1 MKEAGEADQGTRVIQ
16 AAAGRRRSREERA
29 AVSGRRQTGTM
40 EEAAE
45 EGSEH
50 EGASLG
56 NVSTIGE
63 GARARSAEGGASAST
78 LGEGAGAR
86 RAKQTRTSRCRRAS
100 RSSEGDPVTDP
111 HTLTHTGFSQR
122 HIGSANVL
130 DNAGLGH
137 IQR

>member
-1 MKEAGEADQGTRVIQ
+1 MREAGEADQGTRVIQ

-50 EGASLG
+50 EGASPG

-63 GARARSAEGGASAST
+63 GARARSAEGGASVSIYHSWGVCT
-78 LGEGAGAR
+78 GSYIYNSLTGG
-86 RAKQTRTSRCRRAS
+86 SR
-100 RSSEGDPVTDP
+100 VVV
-111 HTLTHTGFSQR
+111 FF
-122 HIGSANVL
+122 
-130 DNAGLGH
+130 
-137 IQR
+137 